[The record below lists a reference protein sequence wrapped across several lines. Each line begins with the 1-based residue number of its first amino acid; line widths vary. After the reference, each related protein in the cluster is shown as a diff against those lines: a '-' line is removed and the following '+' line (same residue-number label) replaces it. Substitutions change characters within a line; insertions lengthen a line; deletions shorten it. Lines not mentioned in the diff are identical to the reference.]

1 MGKHLVTDQLDLFT
15 YYGETGGFVAR
26 PASVDRAMREIAS
39 GKLSERQSQVLDLL
53 DGAGASGLTWND
65 CGTLLGLHHGQ
76 ISGALSNLHGC
87 GMVFALKQIRNR
99 SHPYVHIKY
108 QSEWNDE
115 ARYDE
120 PVRTR
125 NSKERNLQAQLLEA
139 VREAISDEWSQ
150 TKTDIVTAVVTM
162 MDDYER
168 FSKQP
173 ETESLL

>member
-1 MGKHLVTDQLDLFT
+1 MDDQLDLFIV
-15 YYGETGGFVAR
+15 YNETGGFVER
-26 PASVDRAMREIAS
+26 PASVDRAMREIAT
-39 GKLSERQSQVLDLL
+39 GKLSERQAQILDLL
-53 DGAGASGLTWND
+53 DDAGFCGLTWQG
-65 CGTLLGLHHGQ
+65 CGDLLGLHHGQ

-87 GMVFALKQIRNR
+87 GQVFALREVRDR

-108 QSEWNDE
+108 RDRWDAD

-125 NSKERNLQAQLLEA
+125 NSRQRELQAQLLGA

-150 TKTDIVTAVVTM
+150 TKTDIVKAVVSM

-168 FSKQP
+168 LSKQS
-173 ETESLL
+173 ETEG

>member
-1 MGKHLVTDQLDLFT
+1 MVERLVSNQLDLFT
-15 YYGETGGFVAR
+15 YYGDTGGFVQR
-26 PASVDRAMREIAS
+26 PASVARAMSEIAS
-39 GKLSERQSQVLDLL
+39 GKLSERQTKIIELL

-65 CGTLLGLHHGQ
+65 CGALLGLHHGQ

-99 SHPYVHIKY
+99 CHPYVHIKY
-108 QSEWNDE
+108 LSEWDAE

-139 VREAISDEWSQ
+139 VREAISDEWSE
-150 TKTDIVTAVVTM
+150 TKINIVTAIVSM
-162 MDDYER
+162 MNDYTQEE
-168 FSKQP
+168 K
-173 ETESLL
+173 

>member
-1 MGKHLVTDQLDLFT
+1 MVEHLVTDQLDLFT
-15 YYGETGGFVAR
+15 YYGDTGGFVQR

-39 GKLSERQSQVLDLL
+39 GKLSERQTQILDLL
-53 DGAGASGLTWND
+53 EDAGFCGLTWQG
-65 CGTLLGLHHGQ
+65 CGDLLGLHHGQ

-87 GMVFALKQIRNR
+87 GQVFALREVRDR

-108 QSEWNDE
+108 RDRWDAD

-125 NSKERNLQAQLLEA
+125 NSRHRELQAQLLEA
-139 VREAISDEWSQ
+139 VRGAISDEWSQ
-150 TKTDIVTAVVTM
+150 TKTDIVTAVVAM

-168 FSKQP
+168 LSKQSQS
-173 ETESLL
+173 EG

>member
-1 MGKHLVTDQLDLFT
+1 MTDQLDLFT
-15 YYGETGGFVAR
+15 YYGDTGGFVQR
-26 PASVDRAMREIAS
+26 PASVARAMSEIAS
-39 GKLSERQSQVLDLL
+39 GKLSERQTKIIELL

-65 CGTLLGLHHGQ
+65 CGVLLGLHHGQ

-108 QSEWNDE
+108 LSEWDAE

-150 TKTDIVTAVVTM
+150 TKTDIVIAVVTM

-168 FSKQP
+168 LSKQS
-173 ETESLL
+173 ETEG